1 MSTTRI
7 LKVPW
12 LVFNGHTS
20 LRLDLYI
27 YMQEYVCMLAM
38 HQTMVSCPVLHE
50 HRKKVCLKADHTS
63 RYNNVFLVLRVRHRR
78 HKWQNT
84 PVSIACLLCFHSNP
98 SSLVTRKIFSSG
110 ISRATPWIAAW
121 ETNQTDFLACG
132 YCPNLPLG
140 PCILKEIR
148 ENQCEEWDR
157 KAARILSKFK
167 MAASSLKFLAH

>member
-7 LKVPW
+7 L
-12 LVFNGHTS
+12 
-20 LRLDLYI
+20 YI
-27 YMQEYVCMLAM
+27 YMREYVCMLAM
-38 HQTMVSCPVLHE
+38 HHLQWFS
-50 HRKKVCLKADHTS
+50 RAQKKVFLKADHTS
-63 RYNNVFLVLRVRHRR
+63 RYRNVFLVLRVRHKR
-78 HKWQNT
+78 HKQQNT
-84 PVSIACLLCFHSNP
+84 AVSIACLLCFHSNP

-132 YCPNLPLG
+132 YYPNLSLG

-148 ENQCEEWDR
+148 ENQCEEWDC
-157 KAARILSKFK
+157 KAARLISKFK